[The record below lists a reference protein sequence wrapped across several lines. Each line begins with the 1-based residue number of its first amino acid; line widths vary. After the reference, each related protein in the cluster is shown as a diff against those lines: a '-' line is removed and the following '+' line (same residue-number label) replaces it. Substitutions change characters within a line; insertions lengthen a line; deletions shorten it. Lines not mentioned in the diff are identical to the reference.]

1 MKLLHEL
8 GGLRHEPAPLFI
20 AAGFFDGVHRGHQR
34 VIGAALDRARAGGGS
49 AWALTLDPHPL
60 KILAPEKAPLLLT
73 TLSHKL
79 ELLAQLGLD
88 GCIVLPFTSSVAH
101 EAPEFFLNELAAALP
116 RPAGLV
122 VGSNWTFGH
131 AARGNA
137 ALLKKNAPALGLEV
151 QVVEPVIWSGGP
163 ISSTRI
169 RQQLLRGHLEA
180 AACMSGHF
188 HSVHGKV
195 GRGKGYGRQL
205 GFPTANLRPHDEVL
219 PPPGVYAVYAQIDG
233 VRYLGAAFRPDAET
247 QPEFGLD
254 PLIEVHFLDAHL
266 DLYERELEVHLLS
279 YLRASRRFTDGEEL
293 RQQIARDIEDI
304 RRVTAGC
311 LTSAGELK
319 LPNCTCR

>member
-8 GGLRHEPAPLFI
+8 GGLRHETAPLFI

-34 VIGAALDRARAGGGS
+34 VIGAALERACAAGGS
-49 AWALTLDPHPL
+49 AWALTLEPHPL
-60 KILAPEKAPLLLT
+60 KVLAPEKAPLLLT
-73 TLSHKL
+73 TLPHKL
-79 ELLAQLGLD
+79 ELLGQLGLA
-88 GCIVLPFTSSVAH
+88 GCIVLPFTAAVAR
-101 EAPEFFLNELAAALP
+101 EAPDFFLNQLAAALP

-131 AARGNA
+131 AARGTT
-137 ALLKKNAPALGLEV
+137 ALLEKLAPGLGLAV
-151 QVVEPVIWSGGP
+151 QVVEPEAWSGGP

-169 RQQLLRGHLEA
+169 RQQILRGHLEA

-219 PPPGVYAVYAQIDG
+219 PPPGVYAVYAKIDG
-233 VRYLGAAFRPDAET
+233 VRYLGAAFRPDAQT

-266 DLYERELEVHLLS
+266 DLYDRELEVHLLS
-279 YLRASRRFTDGEEL
+279 YLRASRRFADAAEL
-293 RQQIARDIEDI
+293 RQQIASDVAEI
-304 RRVTAGC
+304 RRVTAGS
-311 LTSAGELK
+311 LTAAGELK
-319 LPNCTCR
+319 LPSCT